1 VQFITKKNKGFDMKV
16 SFANKHITHIH
27 STKFLSLTTDTSMS
41 WKDHIKELTSKLHKA
56 PYAINVLIMIYFCY
70 VHSLTSYGIIF
81 YGNSYHSQRI
91 FIIQKRIIMV
101 IMNTNKGDSCRELFK
116 QLNILPLPSQYI
128 LSIIIFISKN
138 IDLLIINSE
147 IQYQYQLSVQDL
159 TLIHL
164 PSTILI
170 LFQKGVFYSGSTIFN
185 HLPPN
190 NKDLFNNEKQ
200 FRRNTS

>member
-1 VQFITKKNKGFDMKV
+1 
-16 SFANKHITHIH
+16 
-27 STKFLSLTTDTSMS
+27 
-41 WKDHIKELTSKLHKA
+41 
-56 PYAINVLIMIYFCY
+56 MIYLCY
-70 VHSLTSYGIIF
+70 VHSITSYGIIF
-81 YGNSYHSQRI
+81 CGNSYHRQRI

-138 IDLLIINSE
+138 IDLLITNSE
-147 IQYQYQLSVQDL
+147 IHAISTRFNSDTL
-159 TLIHL
+159 TFNYLNIIPERCL
-164 PSTILI
+164 
-170 LFQKGVFYSGSTIFN
+170 LFRSTIFN